1 MYNVIDLHLTESI
14 VTSSNY
20 RVSDSLRIQ
29 LEMFEKA
36 IDNALLKGTNELW
49 VIHGIGEGILKREV
63 HKILSDYPHVKNY
76 SNEYHPLYGWGATKI
91 IFK

>member
-14 VTSSNY
+14 INSPNY
-20 RVSDSLRIQ
+20 RVSDSLQIQ
-29 LEMFEKA
+29 LDMFEKA
-36 IDNALLKGTNELW
+36 IDNALVKGNSELW

-63 HKILSDYPHVKNY
+63 HKILNDYPHVKNY
-76 SNEYHPLYGWGATKI
+76 SNEYHPFYGWGATKI